1 MPPTQPSKLVS
12 RRVLEVEGYQKK
24 VESLFDAIPHANEVA
39 REVALLGEDL
49 HEVIELNGA
58 VRIYG
63 SIKDEGGFEVFIEE
77 STSTHT
83 RPYPGNRQ
91 EMDAINET
99 GHEPSMRAKLQQLL
113 HKFQEYQLKEPALL
127 SKETEVFLGKLQL
140 KSPKPRIIYILPEEH
155 RVYGFRSGYEGQIID
170 FRVIGTFFTLT
181 AANDVA
187 LNYASTGEAIFVL
200 SNADKERKVLRVQ
213 KSVLR

>member
-1 MPPTQPSKLVS
+1 M
-12 RRVLEVEGYQKK
+12 
-24 VESLFDAIPHANEVA
+24 
-39 REVALLGEDL
+39 
-49 HEVIELNGA
+49 
-58 VRIYG
+58 RIYG

-127 SKETEVFLGKLQL
+127 SKETEVFLGKVCNPNDLSSDPNCPMPHTL
-140 KSPKPRIIYILPEEH
+140 AKSIPHP
-155 RVYGFRSGYEGQIID
+155 
-170 FRVIGTFFTLT
+170 
-181 AANDVA
+181 
-187 LNYASTGEAIFVL
+187 
-200 SNADKERKVLRVQ
+200 
-213 KSVLR
+213 